1 MPSSHLVLGRT
12 VKAWGLKGEVKVQ
25 PYADSIAIAAGSA
38 TVYLRGAV
46 DDLVEYIV
54 ERVRPTAGS
63 AWIMQLQG
71 VQTIE
76 QAEHLV
82 DREVLIPRSAAPTL
96 PEGTYYH
103 ADLIGLT
110 VVTEE
115 GRRLGRIAEILETGA
130 NDVYVIHGEDEDSEW
145 LLPATREVVRR
156 IDLTGEIMLVR
167 LLKGMIEAEAV

>member
-25 PYADSIAIAAGSA
+25 PFADSIAIAAGSA

-46 DDLVEYIV
+46 GDLAEYIV

-76 QAEHLV
+76 QAERLV
-82 DREVLIPRSAAPTL
+82 DHEVLIPRSAAPTL

-115 GRRLGRIAEILETGA
+115 GRRLDRK
-130 NDVYVIHGEDEDSEW
+130 S
-145 LLPATREVVRR
+145 TRLNSSHHS
-156 IDLTGEIMLVR
+156 ISY
-167 LLKGMIEAEAV
+167 AVFC